1 MTPATPEGELT
12 PDLIE
17 RVRKLSPESKDKLVV
32 LLLDE
37 LDGPPDDRT
46 DEEIAAEIKRRS
58 DDFHAGTAKLL
69 TPEEVGQNVREVL
82 RRRYGYE
89 L

>member
-1 MTPATPEGELT
+1 MTPATPDAELT

-17 RVRKLSPESKDKLVV
+17 RVRKLSTESKDKLVV

-37 LDGPPDDRT
+37 LDGPPDNRT
-46 DEEIAAEIKRRS
+46 EEEIAAEIKRRS
-58 DDFHAGTAKLL
+58 DDYHGGIVKLL
-69 TPEEVGQNVREVL
+69 TPEEVERNVREVL